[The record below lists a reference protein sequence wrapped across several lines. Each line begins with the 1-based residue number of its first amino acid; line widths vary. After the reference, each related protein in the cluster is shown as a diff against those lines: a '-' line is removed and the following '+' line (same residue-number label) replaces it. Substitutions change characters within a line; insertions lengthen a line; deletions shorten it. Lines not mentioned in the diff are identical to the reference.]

1 MGDRR
6 AAKEALLNE
15 HERASAQVALLRGA
29 AARPVFR
36 RQTAGGPFFLAP
48 STAQLLRQQEAEL
61 RELERTLEQWDAGA

>member
-1 MGDRR
+1 
-6 AAKEALLNE
+6 
-15 HERASAQVALLRGA
+15 
-29 AARPVFR
+29 VFR